1 MEFMGA
7 NVSTGSGAVAA
18 AERSAALLTAR
29 AGSLDLSAIPSIFHV
44 SAALQY
50 PAGAHIGPEPTTQR
64 FVVVMVSQ
72 FWEVVCAEHS
82 IDSTVRYCSDLEL
95 QLEKVN
101 AYYNEVS
108 SGKFVK
114 ICDLCCSDGLGA
126 WDHRQLEVDAV
137 LVLLGNIILYEC
149 QNVYPLILCSHTL
162 FAWVWLSVEDIECS
176 DVADVIVELNLLSA
190 SKEGNGDRYL
200 RGNVARF
207 PTGYLRGQISSI
219 NIGIRIIGIYQKFRY
234 TDDMELDDAVHMA
247 ILMLKEG

>member
-50 PAGAHIGPEPTTQR
+50 PAAKMER
-64 FVVVMVSQ
+64 K
-72 FWEVVCAEHS
+72 EVRIIRRRRKLEKKVWVC

-101 AYYNEVS
+101 AYYN
-108 SGKFVK
+108 
-114 ICDLCCSDGLGA
+114 
-126 WDHRQLEVDAV
+126 EVDAV

-190 SKEGNGDRYL
+190 SKEG
-200 RGNVARF
+200 
-207 PTGYLRGQISSI
+207 QISSI

-247 ILMLKEG
+247 ILMLKEGRRRCR